1 MREAEAPYA
10 LLGDTEAPQSNF
22 SRRIL
27 QLIILCGVLLLGAV
41 VLYGVDAWSSSLGGE
56 TWTRNGCGYLNNDLV
71 HGLSDGNCDEIP
83 KIRTKK
89 DGQLL
94 SNKDAEIAFA
104 PSDFDFS
111 AEDFD
116 YSHCEPFS
124 TFKVFVPRVDHPL
137 AKALAQ
143 HPAATSSQHGACVEI
158 EFADAQK
165 PLYSLPRANSN
176 LLVVNLDPS
185 STVAATGSVLIAQS
199 RYGPGTFRSSL
210 DFALHPSVPA
220 FDVNEWKQKPSILP
234 AKRPILSAYISDSSD
249 PTKLVNSSSDIESIS
264 CTHTQCAVDLSLV
277 SFCMLSPSPL
287 FQALLLL
294 SLHSACI
301 PVVMSL
307 TQPLPFQDHLD
318 WKHASLRFPHSA
330 IGQARQV
337 LETLAKEDILEMRRQ
352 GTVFSRRL
360 DNAEA
365 LARSLLAAVA
375 EKMQLQLPTVS
386 TSSTKPVFATYET
399 NNSYQMELKD
409 KKYRRITSPF
419 DHHRYSAHRLYS
431 PSRWNSGRDLTF
443 TPRTLHDVHGL
454 PAEAEYYD
462 DSEIIRTAGSQNYGA
477 FARGLGINREPEQF
491 TVLLMTYHRDEG
503 VKEIIKRLNNCP
515 HLNKVLV
522 VWNNVGRDPSG
533 AWPNIHVPVEF
544 VRSARNSLN
553 NRFMPYDRIET
564 EVGAKIERST
574 TREDQRSKI
583 NKLKDQTNLQAVFS
597 IDDDMDVA
605 HDELVYAFK
614 VWRQNRDRI
623 VGFVDRFHSWWEDT
637 SRYGNVGSCEYSLLL
652 DSYFVAHKEFFYE
665 YTNNMHPAI
674 RQHVDD
680 TVNCGD
686 IAFNYLVSHLTR
698 KPPLKVKKIVGLWN
712 SKSHPGLSGQ
722 GDHYR
727 ERDGCVQKFNAIYGY
742 NPLLFS
748 QYQAMPVMDQCVR
761 GM

>member
-1 MREAEAPYA
+1 M
-10 LLGDTEAPQSNF
+10 LSKLNV
-22 SRRIL
+22 L
-27 QLIILCGVLLLGAV
+27 LIILCCVLLLGALIV
-41 VLYGVDAWSSSLGGE
+41 YGVEAWSSSLSDEKWTTSGRVYPVATSTMTSSMDFLTE
-56 TWTRNGCGYLNNDLV
+56 TAMRYQRLEQKRMVNSSRV
-71 HGLSDGNCDEIP
+71 
-83 KIRTKK
+83 
-89 DGQLL
+89 
-94 SNKDAEIAFA
+94 NKDAEIAFA
-104 PSDFDFS
+104 SSDFDFS
-111 AEDFD
+111 SEDFD
-116 YSHCEPFS
+116 YSHCPSFS
-124 TFKVFVPRVDHPL
+124 TFKVFVPKVDHPL

-165 PLYSLPRANSN
+165 PLYSLPRPNSN

-185 STVAATGSVLIAQS
+185 TTVAATGSVMIAQS
-199 RYGPGTFRSSL
+199 RYGPGAFRPSL
-210 DFALHPSVPA
+210 DFALYPSVPT

-234 AKRPILSAYISDSSD
+234 TKRQIFAAYVSDSPD
-249 PTKLVNSSSDIESIS
+249 PTQLVNSSTAIQRIS
-264 CTHTQCAVDLSLV
+264 CTQSKCAVDLSLV
-277 SFCMLSPSPL
+277 SFCLLSPSPQ
-287 FQALLLL
+287 FQAHLLLA
-294 SLHSACI
+294 LHSACI

-318 WKHASLRFPHSA
+318 WKHAALRFPHAA

-337 LETLAKEDILEMRRQ
+337 LEALAKEDILEMRRQ

-386 TSSTKPVFATYET
+386 TSRTKPVFATYEN

-409 KKYRRITSPF
+409 KKYRRIASPF
-419 DHHRYSAHRLYS
+419 DHHRYSSHRMYS
-431 PSRWNSGRDLTF
+431 ASRWNSGRDLTF

-522 VWNNVGRDPSG
+522 VWNNVGRDPPG
-533 AWPNIHVPVEF
+533 AWPKIHVPVEF

-564 EVGAKIERST
+564 E
-574 TREDQRSKI
+574 
-583 NKLKDQTNLQAVFS
+583 AVFS

-652 DSYFVAHKEFFYE
+652 DSYFVAHKEFLYE

-727 ERDGCVQKFNAIYGY
+727 ERDGCVQKFNSIYGY

-748 QYQAMPVMDQCVR
+748 QYQAVPVMDQCVFPP
-761 GM
+761 